1 MRPTTAVLRL
11 VPIRSLMLGAS
22 LLLTAACRPATVPVQ
37 SDLAPEP
44 EDVPAVRT
52 PRPRAARSTS
62 LRDPITAAD
71 IAGISAA
78 SAYDAVVK
86 LRANFLRD
94 RGINSFMTPVRSTR
108 PVVFV
113 DGIEMGTIHELR
125 SIPARD
131 VAEIRFLSSSEAMF
145 RFGDGYLAGV
155 IHVTT
160 KR

>member
-1 MRPTTAVLRL
+1 MRPTTAVPRCIPLPLLRL
-11 VPIRSLMLGAS
+11 GAGML
-22 LLLTAACRPATVPVQ
+22 LVAACGPTSIPVQ

-44 EDVPAVRT
+44 TVERE
-52 PRPRAARSTS
+52 PRPRVVRRATS

-71 IAGISAA
+71 IAGINAA

-113 DGIEMGTIHELR
+113 DGMEMGTIYELR

-131 VAEIRFLSSSEAMF
+131 VAEIRFLNSAEANF